1 MINRKRKNLF
11 IKIFSSQKLLALL
24 GLIIIILI
32 SLPLAKNVS
41 RRYRINQEIKELEKE
56 ISALENKNLDFK
68 ELVSYLESDQFVEE
82 QARLKLG
89 LKKEG
94 EAVAVIS
101 GPTTGESP
109 AAATSSPIYNIPGLE
124 KIQPAKPI
132 SNLERWWRYFFEPS
146 N

>member
-56 ISALENKNLDFK
+56 ISAIVAPKRVVF
-68 ELVSYLESDQFVEE
+68 LVLILIQKCLSI
-82 QARLKLG
+82 KLYQ
-89 LKKEG
+89 LNQK
-94 EAVAVIS
+94 
-101 GPTTGESP
+101 
-109 AAATSSPIYNIPGLE
+109 LMCM
-124 KIQPAKPI
+124 
-132 SNLERWWRYFFEPS
+132 
-146 N
+146 